1 MKKTEKIIKKLYF
14 LTILVG
20 LMHIN
25 TNSSLPNLQ
34 TSVVAESEKT
44 ISENSVKQGTLAQEN
59 NNPWEYSQVFLK
71 TNSKKFKEIKVDA
84 QTASNEIDFWVRQL
98 SEHALFLHLGL
109 EDKKLKKQALH
120 VHKKFEKF
128 REEFNNNPL
137 DIELMNSALPLIKKE
152 RHFKVNVLKRL
163 NNGEWI
169 GWIFPLFV
177 NHTILELDYLV
188 DKLNGIQMTF
198 AEELEFWNRINS
210 EHAAFAAHLLDPQ
223 ERESV
228 RTADAQSEKFKT
240 LPQDEIDMWLKLS
253 LEASKELDAFN
264 KKARTAGKGIK
275 SVIHPVL
282 LDHVIR
288 EGERSILTL
297 KNLLASNEN
306 SMEMMS
312 EPEESYDALSQMQE
326 NANSMTT
333 DSIPEPQS
341 FE

>member
-1 MKKTEKIIKKLYF
+1 MKKNIYLLSTLFCLSQIHLY
-14 LTILVG
+14 
-20 LMHIN
+20 
-25 TNSSLPNLQ
+25 SSLPNVD
-34 TSVVAESEKT
+34 TSVKPESAAT
-44 ISENSVKQGTLAQEN
+44 ISENSLKQGILAQEN
-59 NNPWEYSQVFLK
+59 NDPWAYSQVFLK
-71 TNSKKFKEIKVDA
+71 TNNGKFKEIKVDA
-84 QTASNEIDFWVRQL
+84 KIASNEIDFWVRQL

-120 VHKKFEKF
+120 LHKKFEKF
-128 REEFNNNPL
+128 REEFNNDPF
-137 DIELMNSALPLIKKE
+137 DMDSMNSVLPLIKKE

-177 NHTILELDYLV
+177 NHTILELDYVV
-188 DKLNGIQMTF
+188 DKLNGIQMTIS
-198 AEELEFWNRINS
+198 EEIEFWNRINS

-228 RTADAQSEKFKT
+228 LAADAASEKFKT
-240 LPQDEIDMWLKLS
+240 LPNDEIDMWLNLS
-253 LEASKELDAFN
+253 IAASKELDQFN
-264 KKARTAGKGIK
+264 KKARTAGKNVK

-306 SMEMMS
+306 SMEMMP
-312 EPEESYDALSQMQE
+312 EIEESYDALSQMQE
-326 NANSMTT
+326 NANSMET
-333 DSIPEPQS
+333 DAMQEPQS
-341 FE
+341 SE